1 MKVTVADCLELD
13 AFAKAKVV
21 AAKVNLTNEVKSIS
35 VLDASSEDELCFYE
49 GDKTEI
55 LLTGCCTETTSGIL

>member
-21 AAKVNLTNEVKSIS
+21 AAKVNLTNE
-35 VLDASSEDELCFYE
+35 
-49 GDKTEI
+49 EI
-55 LLTGCCTETTSGIL
+55 HLAAGCQQRR

>member
-35 VLDASSEDELCFYE
+35 VLDASAR
-49 GDKTEI
+49 
-55 LLTGCCTETTSGIL
+55 

>member
-35 VLDASSEDELCFYE
+35 VLDAC
-49 GDKTEI
+49 
-55 LLTGCCTETTSGIL
+55 TTSQPVDMRRWQSTTAVDCRQN

>member
-21 AAKVNLTNEVKSIS
+21 AAKVNLTMK
-35 VLDASSEDELCFYE
+35 
-49 GDKTEI
+49 
-55 LLTGCCTETTSGIL
+55 